1 MDMGWAMGVLERY
14 GLLGIFAVLTMEY
27 ACFPL
32 PSEVLLPVSG
42 LAAAAAGIPL
52 ALVVGVSVLAG
63 VLGSSVCYTLGFL
76 GGRPLVDKLLDRF
89 PRARRGLA
97 KTEQWQAET
106 GGMSVMLARVIP
118 IFRTWISFVSGF
130 MRQPYGTFA
139 LYSGIGIIIWNTV
152 LLGSGYYLYTSGL
165 ATRVSDRLWILPIA
179 GLGVASAVML
189 WRRKGRRK
197 KKAPTLDASQPA
209 ADEPIARASGQTAV

>member
-1 MDMGWAMGVLERY
+1 MDVLERY
-14 GLLGIFAVLTMEY
+14 GLLGIFAVLALEY
-27 ACFPL
+27 ACFPM

-52 ALVVGVSVLAG
+52 ALVVGVSVVAG
-63 VLGSSVCYTLGFL
+63 VLGSSVCYALGFL
-76 GGRPLVDKLLDRF
+76 GGRPLVDRLLARF
-89 PRARRGLA
+89 PRARRGLL
-97 KTEQWQAET
+97 KTEQWQAQT
-106 GGMSVMLARVIP
+106 GGLSVMLARVIP

-165 ATRVSDRLWILPIA
+165 ATSVSDKLWVLPIV
-179 GLGVASAVML
+179 GLGIVSVAML
-189 WRRKGRRK
+189 WRRKRRK
-197 KKAPTLDASQPA
+197 KRETPALDISQPA
-209 ADEPIARASGQTAV
+209 KTLVDRQALR